1 MDSDKSKKGS
11 SDSNEVIEIPVGKWV
26 HTLKHNKWMTI
37 SIVLAIALILVLIF
51 RGGNAGSVSAD
62 KAGNNLVDFINK
74 QGNGQAKLVSSVEKN
89 GMYEVTV
96 NYNGQ
101 DVPVFVSLDGK
112 NLISNVVPLDGSVAA
127 GTTGGSGTPAGT
139 GAAVDIAIGDS
150 PSIGNE
156 KAKVTVVEF
165 SDFSCPFCAAASG
178 DNPDL
183 AAYMKQNSPSW
194 EPIVTNMMKDYVDTG
209 KVRFVVKYTMGHS
222 GGHPAQLVAWCLN
235 EQKLYWKFYP
245 KAFANQA
252 DVEDL
257 DKMKA
262 LAKTIGADSAK
273 LQTCLD
279 SKKYDSQFDKDS
291 SEGSVAG
298 VQGTPAFFVNGRLVS
313 GAVPYSQIKSLIDAE
328 LAK

>member
-1 MDSDKSKKGS
+1 MDSDKSKRGM
-11 SDSNEVIEIPVGKWV
+11 SDSNDVIEIPVGKWM
-26 HTLKHNKWMTI
+26 HSLKHNKWMTI
-37 SIVLAIALILVLIF
+37 SIVLAIVLVLVLIF
-51 RGGNAGSVSAD
+51 RGGAVGTVSAD
-62 KAGNNLVDFINK
+62 KAGSNLIDFINK
-74 QGNGQAKLVSSVEKN
+74 QGNGEATLVSSVEKD
-89 GMYEVTV
+89 GMYEVIV

-112 NLISNVVPLDGSVAA
+112 NLISSVVPLDGSASA
-127 GTTGGSGTPAGT
+127 DTTGGSGTPT
-139 GAAVDIAIGDS
+139 GAAVDIAIGNS

-156 KAKVTVVEF
+156 KAKVVVVEF

-178 DNPDL
+178 DNPEL
-183 AAYMKQNSPSW
+183 ITYMKQNSQSW

-209 KVRFVVKYTMGHS
+209 KVRFVVKYAKGHS

-245 KAFANQA
+245 KAFANID

-262 LAKTIGADSAK
+262 LAKTIGADMSK

-279 SKKYDSQFDKDS
+279 SKKYDSQFNIDEN
-291 SEGSVAG
+291 EGAAAG
-298 VQGTPAFFVNGRLVS
+298 VQGTPAFFVNGKLVS
-313 GAVPYSQIKSLIDAE
+313 GAVPYSQIKSLIEAE
-328 LAK
+328 LNA